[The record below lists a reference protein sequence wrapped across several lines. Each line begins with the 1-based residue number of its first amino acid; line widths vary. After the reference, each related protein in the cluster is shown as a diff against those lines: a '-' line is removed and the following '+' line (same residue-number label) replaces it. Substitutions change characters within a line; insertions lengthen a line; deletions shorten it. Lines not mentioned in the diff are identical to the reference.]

1 MIMYEMTLS
10 IDFGEVGNRPVRS
23 PFRVRLDAGPL
34 VELIS
39 AAADAHRIYE
49 LLLIDRPGDVWDY
62 VWVLL
67 DEIPKLVAHRVAR
80 ARQAAPSDFAGG
92 ASSWPADRIPL
103 KEFDKLFFWAWD
115 DTEPEDEAWLN
126 HRDSAV
132 MQAFSR
138 QALSIVRAAQSRLDW
153 NDHLLRHV
161 TSRVRSGDHS
171 YCYLDR
177 DVARAKSRELPPNE
191 TQHTPGFY
199 KKLSEV
205 MRDPSLASV
214 AYRADG
220 DFQVLR
226 MMATEQR
233 RRATRT
239 GHEAGNALHMSALV
253 NHKISNE
260 AWDSEIWLFDEGL
273 AQGDL
278 FIEGGGL
285 GGGNLKAL
293 VESHHRVPGRFI
305 LSARDEGSIAGF
317 EKASGDGWVLYSKQN
332 PDTRRLA
339 LQRIEDRRR
348 NPAGAVL
355 SFSDHGASIFGH
367 DKSVVLVGA
376 EVSPEARQTVAAVIV
391 DWQRFGGDP
400 LLVVIG
406 DTAPL
411 DLAGCKDV
419 LPAPADSADDAAMAN
434 WLYAELSRTRPWL
447 DVVIALRAPGWA
459 QTALARLARHPD
471 GPWPCYVVATE
482 GQSGLNVDHLLVGDL
497 TQALREAHQRAVST
511 RPRIL

>member
-1 MIMYEMTLS
+1 MIIYEMAVS
-10 IDFGEVGNRPVRS
+10 VDFGDVGHRNDKQ
-23 PFRVRLDAGPL
+23 PFRIRLDAAPL
-34 VELIS
+34 AELIR
-39 AAADAHRIYE
+39 AADGAHRIYE

-67 DEIPKLVAHRVAR
+67 DKIPKLVAHRVAR
-80 ARQAAPSDFAGG
+80 ARQDARPNREDG
-92 ASSWPADRIPL
+92 AHPWPDDRIPF
-103 KEFDKLFFWAWD
+103 KVFDDLFYWAWD

-126 HRDSAV
+126 HRDSAL
-132 MQAFSR
+132 MRSFAR

-161 TSRVRSGDHS
+161 TSCVRSGKHS
-171 YCYLDR
+171 FCYLDR
-177 DVARAKSRELPPNE
+177 DVARAKSRELPPSE
-191 TQHTPGFY
+191 AQHTPGFY

-205 MRDPSLASV
+205 IRHPDLASV

-220 DFQVLR
+220 DYRVLR

-239 GHEAGNALHMSALV
+239 GHEAGNALHVSALV

-260 AWDSEIWLFDEGL
+260 AWDSEIWFFEEGL
-273 AQGDL
+273 AHGDL

-293 VESHHRVPGRFI
+293 VESHHRAPGRFI

-317 EKASGDGWVLYSKQN
+317 EKTSGDGWVLYNKQS

-348 NPAGAVL
+348 NSAGAVL
-355 SFSDHGASIFGH
+355 SFSDPGASIFGH
-367 DKSVVLVGA
+367 EKSVVLVGA
-376 EVSPEARQTVAAVIV
+376 EVSPEARQTLAAVIV

-406 DTAPL
+406 DTAPF
-411 DLAGCKDV
+411 DLAGCKGV
-419 LPAPADSADDAAMAN
+419 LSAPADSADDAATAS
-434 WLYAELSRTRPWL
+434 WLFAELLRARPWL

-459 QTALARLARHPD
+459 QRALAERARHPD

-482 GQSGLNVDHLLVGDL
+482 GQSRLSVDHLLEGDL
-497 TQALREAHQRAVST
+497 TQALREAHQRAAST
-511 RPRIL
+511 RSRVL